1 MLKENKIFI
10 GRIDKVDFPELG
22 MFDVEAK
29 IDSGAFTSSIH
40 CGNINA
46 FYNGDD
52 HFVRFVL
59 FDDQEVIKREAK
71 VFASKQVKNSFGQIE
86 YRYTIK
92 TPVVL
97 FDKEYMLELALTNRS
112 SMKYPVLLGRK
123 LLSDRFIV
131 DVTKLNLSFKEK
143 QKIKNRIN
151 G

>member
-1 MLKENKIFI
+1 MKETKITI

-22 MFDVEAK
+22 MADVEAK

-46 FYNGDD
+46 FYKGDD
-52 HFVRFVL
+52 HYVRFVL
-59 FDDQEVIKREAK
+59 FDDQQVIKHEAR

-92 TPVVL
+92 TEVVV
-97 FDKEYMLELALTNRS
+97 FDKAFEIELALTNRS

-123 LLSDRFIV
+123 LLSDLFIV

-143 QKIKNRIN
+143 QKNLKLLKK
-151 G
+151 